1 VRILHLISSSGYY
14 GAENMLLTLAK
25 GLRNVG
31 CSSVIG
37 VFQNSHNP
45 NQELAVRARTQRLET
60 LIVACR
66 GKVDLG
72 TIRFLHNYIKRHEI
86 NVVHT
91 HGYKANLYGL
101 LASRGLSVPIIAT
114 CHNWTRQ
121 TIALRIYACL
131 DILILKRFA
140 KVVSVS
146 MDVAERLRAG
156 GLRDQR
162 VTVIHNGV
170 EVCAKDEKNEKH
182 VSCDFSTNETVIG
195 AVGRLV
201 PEKGF
206 QYLFQAAPTII
217 EKFPHVKFLII
228 GEGPFRKELEDLS
241 RDLGIQSHVVF
252 TGKREDMKA
261 LYDRMDI
268 FVLPSLNEGMPMSIL
283 EAMAAQRPVIGTA
296 VGGVPALV
304 IPEQTGLLVQ
314 PADSAGL
321 TGALIRLMNDSDLR
335 TSLAERA
342 HKLVF
347 ENYSAQSMTTK
358 YCSLYDEI
366 IRPRLVA

>member
-1 VRILHLISSSGYY
+1 MRILHLISSSGYY

-25 GLRNVG
+25 GLQNVG

-45 NQELAVRARTQRLET
+45 HQELAERARIHGLET

-86 NVVHT
+86 SVIHT

-101 LASRGLSVPIIAT
+101 LASRGLCVPIIAT

-121 TIALRIYACL
+121 TVSLRIYACL
-131 DILILKRFA
+131 DIFILKRFTQ
-140 KVVSVS
+140 VVAVS

-170 EVCAKDEKNEKH
+170 EVCAKGEKKEKH
-182 VSCDFSTNETVIG
+182 ASCDFSTNETVIG

-206 QYLFQAAPTII
+206 QYLFQGAPTII
-217 EKFPHVKFLII
+217 EQFPHVKFLII

-241 RDLGIQSHVVF
+241 RDLGIQSHVIF
-252 TGKREDMKA
+252 TGQREDMKTQ
-261 LYDRMDI
+261 YDRMDI

-283 EAMAAQRPVIGTA
+283 EAMAAQKPVIGTA
-296 VGGVPALV
+296 VGGVPVLV
-304 IPEQTGLLVQ
+304 IPGQTGLLVQ

-321 TGALIRLMNDSDLR
+321 TGALIRLLNDPDLR

-347 ENYSAQSMTTK
+347 ENYSAQVMTTRYRK
-358 YCSLYDEI
+358 IYI
-366 IRPRLVA
+366 NIARTRLVA